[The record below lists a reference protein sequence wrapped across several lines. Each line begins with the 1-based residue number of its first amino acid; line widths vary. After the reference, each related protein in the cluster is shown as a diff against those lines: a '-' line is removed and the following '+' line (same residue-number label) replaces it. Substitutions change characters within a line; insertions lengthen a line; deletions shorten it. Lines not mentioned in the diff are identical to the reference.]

1 MFGYVNVYQDELKVW
16 QYKRFRAYYC
26 GLCRAIGR
34 LGSQAARL
42 GLSYDMTFLAILLSA
57 LDPAPSETEQKACA
71 AHPFHK
77 RENVVRDAA
86 VDYAAHMSILLMYLK
101 FYDDWKD
108 DKSVKALLLMG
119 LYRRVVRKA
128 KKQHQAAYDR
138 IWAQLEALSGLER
151 QGCGEIDAA
160 ADCFAKI
167 LELLFTPDFITDEN
181 QRRALAWLGYNTGRW
196 IYIID
201 AYADLEKDRKRGSY
215 NPFLQAG
222 KAASKQDLDISL
234 TYTLHNIA
242 SAYELL
248 PIHKNDEILR
258 NILYLGL
265 KTRQD
270 SILNCKEEG
279 HEPL

>member
-108 DKSVKALLLMG
+108 DKSIKALLLMG
-119 LYRRVVRKA
+119 LYRR
-128 KKQHQAAYDR
+128 
-138 IWAQLEALSGLER
+138 LSGRRKNSIRRLTTEYGR
-151 QGCGEIDAA
+151 SWRRCPDWSGRAA
-160 ADCFAKI
+160 GRS
-167 LELLFTPDFITDEN
+167 T
-181 QRRALAWLGYNTGRW
+181 RRRTALQ
-196 IYIID
+196 
-201 AYADLEKDRKRGSY
+201 K
-215 NPFLQAG
+215 F
-222 KAASKQDLDISL
+222 
-234 TYTLHNIA
+234 
-242 SAYELL
+242 
-248 PIHKNDEILR
+248 
-258 NILYLGL
+258 
-265 KTRQD
+265 
-270 SILNCKEEG
+270 
-279 HEPL
+279 